1 MNDVENINNST
12 GLADFF
18 SALSEEKKETRR
30 KIKEQI
36 DNPESGL
43 SSLFHQLEEVLQE
56 TKKVSADIET
66 FPIETLPIE
75 TIPIE
80 KTNNDKLSTDDKGKL
95 EAFVNLMS
103 SFSSERIPEQV
114 IVEVEEPLEEE
125 IPEKILEE
133 DEKLLEEE
141 IPEEI
146 VVEVEEPLEEEIL
159 EEDEKSQKLSE
170 PQNDIIAE
178 VISNLNDMQGKTQ
191 VIEEVDQISQIRKEF
206 EKFKNLVQQNIS
218 NQGFSGAGSGETRLE
233 FLDDIDRDSVKSNDK
248 ALVYDSSTGKWKGV
262 EVITADD
269 ATALAIALG

>member
-125 IPEKILEE
+125 IPE
-133 DEKLLEEE
+133 
-141 IPEEI
+141 EI

-248 ALVYDSSTGKWKGV
+248 ALVYDSSTGKSKGV

>member
-114 IVEVEEPLEEE
+114 I
-125 IPEKILEE
+125 
-133 DEKLLEEE
+133 
-141 IPEEI
+141 
-146 VVEVEEPLEEEIL
+146 VEVEEPLEEEIL